1 MEWTHLVKCEKV
13 RYRNLKRNHL
23 AMLTIGLNS
32 PVPAFMRRGRPK
44 LLNTAPLFAP
54 SDSEED
60 EWTPRLERC
69 PPASRSFRRPTR
81 KPASQGVLQPD
92 KPATPATLTVQ
103 PPSGEEA
110 GPSNM
115 GTEPTQP
122 VMEELT
128 EEEVAF
134 LRDGSTADTHSGVQE
149 GLGAKEGQSEATPST
164 SGGEAGSSTQ
174 QGARLLH
181 PKPSTSGLSK
191 REWLE
196 RQKAELNT
204 YKRSRNLRDRPR
216 ITYTEEEVPKDDH
229 YLYCEDC
236 KSFFMEECEVHGPP
250 LFIPDIPAPLGTSD
264 RARLTLPSGLEIRT
278 SSIPEAGLGVFNQ
291 GNTVPAGAHYGPY
304 EGELT
309 DKDQAMESG
318 YSWMI
323 YKSRHWDDYIDAGRD
338 THSNWMR
345 YVNCA
350 RREEEQNLVSFQYR
364 GGILYRCC
372 KPIAVGEELLVWY
385 GEEYARD
392 LGIVFD
398 YLWDKKSSAKDVNTE
413 SSQVQIFSCSGC
425 PFSFTSQIFLHKHI
439 KRCHHD
445 EYVRL
450 LRSGEIRSDNLM
462 SSSSS
467 QHHGNT
473 SSSSNPAPIRKPRET
488 DKPRPHRCSQCGKSF
503 NRGGSLRTHQLTH
516 TGEKPFHCS
525 QCGKCF
531 TTGSHL
537 RTHQLT
543 HTGEKPFHCSQCGK
557 SFNRGGSLRTH
568 QLTHTGEKPFHC
580 SQCGKSFNRG
590 GSLRTHQLTHTG
602 EKPFHCS
609 QCGKSFNR
617 GGSLRTH
624 QLTHTGEKP
633 FHCSQ
638 CGKSFTAGGNLRTHQ
653 LTHTG
658 EKPFHCSQCG
668 KSFTAGGSLRTH
680 QLIHTGEKPFHC
692 SQCGKCFTTGGHLR
706 RHQLTHTGEK
716 PFHCSQCGKSFTA
729 GGNLRQH
736 QLTHTGEKPFHCSQ
750 CGKSFTAGG
759 SLRQH
764 QLTHTGEKPFH
775 CSQCGKSF
783 TQSGHLKRHQC
794 CKKSKEVEL

>member
-1 MEWTHLVKCEKV
+1 
-13 RYRNLKRNHL
+13 
-23 AMLTIGLNS
+23 
-32 PVPAFMRRGRPK
+32 
-44 LLNTAPLFAP
+44 
-54 SDSEED
+54 
-60 EWTPRLERC
+60 
-69 PPASRSFRRPTR
+69 
-81 KPASQGVLQPD
+81 
-92 KPATPATLTVQ
+92 
-103 PPSGEEA
+103 
-110 GPSNM
+110 M
-115 GTEPTQP
+115 GTEPAQP
-122 VMEELT
+122 LMEELT

-164 SGGEAGSSTQ
+164 SGGEARSSTQ

-191 REWLE
+191 RERLE

-250 LFIPDIPAPLGTSD
+250 LFVPDIPAPLGTSD

-350 RREEEQNLVSFQYR
+350 RREEEQNLVSFQYQ

-413 SSQVQIFSCSGC
+413 LSQVQIFSCSGC

-473 SSSSNPAPIRKPRET
+473 SRSSNPAPTRKPRET

-503 NRGGSLRTHQLTH
+503 TAGGCLRQHQLTHTGEKPFHCSQCGKSFTAGGCLRQHQLTHTGEKPFHCSQCGKSFTTGGNLRTHQLTH

-525 QCGKCF
+525 QCGKSF
-531 TTGSHL
+531 TTGGCLTRHHLTHTGEKPFHCSQCGKSFTTGGNLRTHQLTHTGEKPFHCSQCGKSFITGGCLTRHHLTHTGEKPFHCSQCGKSFTTGGCLTRHHLTHTGEKPFHCSQCGKSFTTGGNLRQHQLIHTGEKPFHCSQCGKSFNRGSHL

-557 SFNRGGSLRTH
+557 SFNRGI
-568 QLTHTGEKPFHC
+568 
-580 SQCGKSFNRG
+580 
-590 GSLRTHQLTHTG
+590 
-602 EKPFHCS
+602 
-609 QCGKSFNR
+609 
-617 GGSLRTH
+617 
-624 QLTHTGEKP
+624 
-633 FHCSQ
+633 
-638 CGKSFTAGGNLRTHQ
+638 NLRTHQ
-653 LTHTG
+653 L
-658 EKPFHCSQCG
+658 
-668 KSFTAGGSLRTH
+668 
-680 QLIHTGEKPFHC
+680 I
-692 SQCGKCFTTGGHLR
+692 
-706 RHQLTHTGEK
+706 
-716 PFHCSQCGKSFTA
+716 
-729 GGNLRQH
+729 
-736 QLTHTGEKPFHCSQ
+736 
-750 CGKSFTAGG
+750 
-759 SLRQH
+759 
-764 QLTHTGEKPFH
+764 HTGEKPFH

-794 CKKSKEVEL
+794 CKKCTEVEL

>member
-1 MEWTHLVKCEKV
+1 MSSSDEDDFHDLKTYFSKMEWTHLVKCEKV

-32 PVPAFMRRGRPK
+32 PVPAFMRRSRPK
-44 LLNTAPLFAP
+44 LLNTVPLFAP

-69 PPASRSFRRPTR
+69 PPASRSFRCPTR
-81 KPASQGVLQPD
+81 RPAASQGVPQPD
-92 KPATPATLTVQ
+92 KPATPATLTQ

-115 GTEPTQP
+115 GTEPAQP
-122 VMEELT
+122 LMEELT

-134 LRDGSTADTHSGVQE
+134 LRDGSPADTHSGVQE
-149 GLGAKEGQSEATPST
+149 GLGATEGQSEATPST
-164 SGGEAGSSTQ
+164 SGGEAGSSTK
-174 QGARLLH
+174 QGACLLH

-236 KSFFMEECEVHGPP
+236 KSFFMEECGVHGPP
-250 LFIPDIPAPLGTSD
+250 LFVPDIPAPLGTSD

-278 SSIPEAGLGVFNQ
+278 SSIPEAGLGVFNH
-291 GNTVPAGAHYGPY
+291 GNTVPAGTHYGPY
-304 EGELT
+304 EGDIT
-309 DKDQAMESG
+309 DKEQAMESG
-318 YSWMI
+318 YSWVI
-323 YKSRHWDDYIDAGRD
+323 NKSRHWDDYIDAGRD

-350 RREEEQNLVSFQYR
+350 RGEEEQNLVSFQYR

-398 YLWDKKSSAKDVNTE
+398 YLWDKKSSAKDVNAE

-439 KRCHHD
+439 KRSHHD

-450 LRSGEIRSDNLM
+450 LRSGEIRSENLM
-462 SSSSS
+462 SSSNST
-467 QHHGNT
+467 QHHGTT
-473 SSSSNPAPIRKPRET
+473 SSSSNPAPTRKQSKM
-488 DKPRPHRCSQCGKSF
+488 DKPRSNHCSQCGKRFSQS
-503 NRGGSLRTHQLTH
+503 GDLKTHQRTH
-516 TGEKPFHCS
+516 TGAKPFHCS
-525 QCGKCF
+525 QCGKSF
-531 TTGSHL
+531 TRGDSL

-557 SFNRGGSLRTH
+557 SFTTGGSLRTH

-580 SQCGKSFNRG
+580 SQCGKSFSQSGHLKGHQRTHTG
-590 GSLRTHQLTHTG
+590 EKPFHCSQCGKSFSQSGHLKGHQRTHTGEKPFHCSQCGKSFSQSGDLKTHQLTHTG

-609 QCGKSFNR
+609 QCGKRFSTGGNLRTHQRTHTGEKLFHCSQCGKRFTTGGNLRTHQRTHTGEKLFHCSQCGKSFTT
-617 GGSLRTH
+617 GDSLRTH
-624 QLTHTGEKP
+624 QRTHTGEKP

-638 CGKSFTAGGNLRTHQ
+638 CGKSF
-653 LTHTG
+653 
-658 EKPFHCSQCG
+658 S
-668 KSFTAGGSLRTH
+668 
-680 QLIHTGEKPFHC
+680 
-692 SQCGKCFTTGGHLR
+692 
-706 RHQLTHTGEK
+706 
-716 PFHCSQCGKSFTA
+716 
-729 GGNLRQH
+729 
-736 QLTHTGEKPFHCSQ
+736 
-750 CGKSFTAGG
+750 
-759 SLRQH
+759 
-764 QLTHTGEKPFH
+764 
-775 CSQCGKSF
+775 
-783 TQSGHLKRHQC
+783 QSGHLKGHQC

>member
-1 MEWTHLVKCEKV
+1 MSSSDEDDFHDLKTYFSKMEWTHLVKCEKV

-32 PVPAFMRRGRPK
+32 PVPAFMRRSRPK
-44 LLNTAPLFAP
+44 LLNTVPLFAP

-69 PPASRSFRRPTR
+69 PPASRSFRCPTR
-81 KPASQGVLQPD
+81 RPAASQGVPQPD
-92 KPATPATLTVQ
+92 KPATPATLT

-115 GTEPTQP
+115 GTEPAQP
-122 VMEELT
+122 LMEELT

-134 LRDGSTADTHSGVQE
+134 LRDGSPADTHSGVQE
-149 GLGAKEGQSEATPST
+149 GLGATEGQSEATPST
-164 SGGEAGSSTQ
+164 SGGEAGSSTK
-174 QGARLLH
+174 QGACLLH

-236 KSFFMEECEVHGPP
+236 KSFFMEECGVHGPP
-250 LFIPDIPAPLGTSD
+250 LFVPDIPAPLGTSD

-278 SSIPEAGLGVFNQ
+278 SSIPEAGLGVFNH
-291 GNTVPAGAHYGPY
+291 GNTVPAGTHYGPY
-304 EGELT
+304 EGDIT
-309 DKDQAMESG
+309 DKEQAMESG
-318 YSWMI
+318 YSWVI
-323 YKSRHWDDYIDAGRD
+323 NKSRHWDDYIDAGRD

-350 RREEEQNLVSFQYR
+350 RGEEEQNLVSFQYR

-398 YLWDKKSSAKDVNTE
+398 YLWDKKSSAKDVNAE

-439 KRCHHD
+439 KRSHHD

-450 LRSGEIRSDNLM
+450 LRSGEIRSENLM
-462 SSSSS
+462 SSSNST
-467 QHHGNT
+467 QHHGTT
-473 SSSSNPAPIRKPRET
+473 SSSSNPAPTRKQSKM
-488 DKPRPHRCSQCGKSF
+488 DKPRSNHCSQCGKRFSQS
-503 NRGGSLRTHQLTH
+503 GDLKTHQRTH
-516 TGEKPFHCS
+516 TGAKPFHCS
-525 QCGKCF
+525 QCGKSF
-531 TTGSHL
+531 TRGDSL

-557 SFNRGGSLRTH
+557 SFTTGGSLRTH

-580 SQCGKSFNRG
+580 SQCGKSFSQSGHLKGHQRTHTG
-590 GSLRTHQLTHTG
+590 EKPFHCSQCGKSFSQSGHLKGHQRTHTGEKPFHCSQCGKSFSQSGDLKTHQLTHTG

-609 QCGKSFNR
+609 QCGKRFSTGGNLRTHQRTHTGEKLFHCSQCGKRFTTGGNLRTHQRTHTGEKLFHCSQCGKSFTT
-617 GGSLRTH
+617 GDSLRTH
-624 QLTHTGEKP
+624 QRTHTGEKP

-638 CGKSFTAGGNLRTHQ
+638 CGKSF
-653 LTHTG
+653 
-658 EKPFHCSQCG
+658 S
-668 KSFTAGGSLRTH
+668 
-680 QLIHTGEKPFHC
+680 
-692 SQCGKCFTTGGHLR
+692 
-706 RHQLTHTGEK
+706 
-716 PFHCSQCGKSFTA
+716 
-729 GGNLRQH
+729 
-736 QLTHTGEKPFHCSQ
+736 
-750 CGKSFTAGG
+750 
-759 SLRQH
+759 
-764 QLTHTGEKPFH
+764 
-775 CSQCGKSF
+775 
-783 TQSGHLKRHQC
+783 QSGHLKGHQC

>member
-1 MEWTHLVKCEKV
+1 MGQESPTKSFEISGLEIGNVEGFLAQFVLKAKQILQVLCKLKCGWDEVIPEEHSISWQRWLSELDRLSRFQIDRCMMPENFGQVK
-13 RYRNLKRNHL
+13 
-23 AMLTIGLNS
+23 
-32 PVPAFMRRGRPK
+32 
-44 LLNTAPLFAP
+44 TAQLHHFGDA
-54 SDSEED
+54 
-60 EWTPRLERC
+60 
-69 PPASRSFRRPTR
+69 TR
-81 KPASQGVLQPD
+81 KILKSCVFCRRMQARAGEQKMADLPQDRVPPDLPPFTHVGIDYFGPIEVKRGHVHVKRYGVIFTCL
-92 KPATPATLTVQ
+92 Q

-115 GTEPTQP
+115 GTEPAQP
-122 VMEELT
+122 LIEELT

-134 LRDGSTADTHSGVQE
+134 LRDGSPADTHSGVQE
-149 GLGAKEGQSEATPST
+149 GLGAMEGQSEATPST

-174 QGARLLH
+174 QGAHLLH
-181 PKPSTSGLSK
+181 PKPSTSGPSK

-204 YKRSRNLRDRPR
+204 YTRSRNLRDRPR

-236 KSFFMEECEVHGPP
+236 KSFFMEECGVHGPP
-250 LFIPDIPAPLGTSD
+250 LFVPDIPAPLGTSD

-278 SSIPEAGLGVFNQ
+278 SSIPEAGLGVFNH

-304 EGELT
+304 EGEIT
-309 DKDQAMESG
+309 DKEQAMESG
-318 YSWMI
+318 YSWVI
-323 YKSRHWDDYIDAGRD
+323 NKSRHWDDYIDAGRD

-398 YLWDKKSSAKDVNTE
+398 YLWDKKSSAKDVNAE

-439 KRCHHD
+439 KRSHHD

-450 LRSGEIRSDNLM
+450 LRSGEIRSENLM
-462 SSSSS
+462 SSSNST
-467 QHHGNT
+467 QHHGTT
-473 SSSSNPAPIRKPRET
+473 SREKPF
-488 DKPRPHRCSQCGKSF
+488 HCSQCGKSF
-503 NRGGSLRTHQLTH
+503 SQSSDLKIHQRTH

-525 QCGKCF
+525 QCGKSF
-531 TTGSHL
+531 SRGDHL

-557 SFNRGGSLRTH
+557 SFIQSRDLKIH
-568 QLTHTGEKPFHC
+568 QRTHTGEKPFHC
-580 SQCGKSFNRG
+580 SQCGKSFST
-590 GSLRTHQLTHTG
+590 GS
-602 EKPFHCS
+602 
-609 QCGKSFNR
+609 
-617 GGSLRTH
+617 
-624 QLTHTGEKP
+624 
-633 FHCSQ
+633 
-638 CGKSFTAGGNLRTHQ
+638 NLRTHQ

-668 KSFTAGGSLRTH
+668 KSFSTGGSLRTH
-680 QLIHTGEKPFHC
+680 Q
-692 SQCGKCFTTGGHLR
+692 SR
-706 RHQLTHTGEK
+706 
-716 PFHCSQCGKSFTA
+716 FTA
-729 GGNLRQH
+729 LSVGRVSV
-736 QLTHTGEKPFHCSQ
+736 SQ
-750 CGKSFTAGG
+750 DI
-759 SLRQH
+759 
-764 QLTHTGEKPFH
+764 
-775 CSQCGKSF
+775 
-783 TQSGHLKRHQC
+783 
-794 CKKSKEVEL
+794 